1 MKFRTSEIYLLTITK
16 TTKKSLLVQNPENKA
31 YLKNKSIMIRLK
43 DKEMTLKA
51 FLTRKSTT
59 HVSSQILFFQKTR
72 ARVNQINYRA
82 NSNTRQNKMVWKFL
96 HPKI

>member
-1 MKFRTSEIYLLTITK
+1 MKFRTSEIYLVTITK

-31 YLKNKSIMIRLK
+31 YLKNKAIMTRLK
-43 DKEMTLKA
+43 DKETMIKA

-59 HVSSQILFFQKTR
+59 HVSSQILFFQKIR

-82 NSNTRQNKMVWKFL
+82 NSNTRQNKTMWKFL
-96 HPKI
+96 LPKI